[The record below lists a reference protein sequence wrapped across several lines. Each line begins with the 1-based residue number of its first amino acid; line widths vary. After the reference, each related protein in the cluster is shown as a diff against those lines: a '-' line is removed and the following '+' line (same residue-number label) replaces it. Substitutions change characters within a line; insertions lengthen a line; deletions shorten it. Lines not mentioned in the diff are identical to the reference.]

1 MKTKILSKLRQRA
14 GESLTETLVALL
26 IATFALMLLAGA
38 ISTTQRL
45 VSQSEDAMSEYY
57 TKNNAVALQSGGTD
71 PATDT
76 ATVTISGDLSG
87 DLSAAYGVKLYT
99 NDQFSKTPVIAYHP

>member
-26 IATFALMLLAGA
+26 IATVALMLLAGA

-71 PATDT
+71 T
-76 ATVTISGDLSG
+76 TVTISGDLSATY
-87 DLSAAYGVKLYT
+87 DVTLYT